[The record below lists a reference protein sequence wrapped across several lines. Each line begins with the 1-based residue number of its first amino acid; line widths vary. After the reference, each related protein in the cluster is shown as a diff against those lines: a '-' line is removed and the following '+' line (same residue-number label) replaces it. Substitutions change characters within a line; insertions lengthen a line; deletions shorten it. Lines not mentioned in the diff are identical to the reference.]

1 MYEISVEK
9 SFEAAHYLRGY
20 KGKCENLHGHRYTIV
35 VKVSAE
41 KLNDIGLA
49 YDFTDLKKYLGE
61 ILDRYDHTCLN
72 DVKPFDKI
80 NPSAEN
86 LAATIYKELKK
97 SLDSARDKSLDAA
110 RSKLAKEVAAPEL
123 SAVEVWEN
131 PQQGVEYR
139 PEQHTISGRFKK

>member
-9 SFEAAHYLRGY
+9 HFDAAHYLRDY

-41 KLNDIGLA
+41 KLNEIGLA
-49 YDFTDLKKYLGE
+49 YDFTDLKAHLNK
-61 ILDRYDHTCLN
+61 ILERYDHTCLN

-97 SLDSARDKSLDAA
+97 SLGRARDKSSDAA
-110 RSKLAKEVAAPEL
+110 RDKKLGGRSTKLMLKDQGKPVTL
-123 SAVEVWEN
+123 TSVEAWEN

-139 PEQHTISGRFKK
+139 P

>member
-9 SFEAAHYLRGY
+9 HIDAAHYLRDY
-20 KGKCENLHGHRYTIV
+20 KGKCENLHGHRYRIV

-41 KLNDIGLA
+41 KLNEIGLA
-49 YDFTDLKKYLGE
+49 YDFADLKKHLGE
-61 ILDRYDHTCLN
+61 ILERYDHTCLN

-97 SLDSARDKSLDAA
+97 SLERARDERA
-110 RSKLAKEVAAPEL
+110 KLVNVGAPEL
-123 SAVEVWEN
+123 SAVEVFET
-131 PQQGVEYR
+131 PEQGVEYR
-139 PEQHTISGRFKK
+139 EQ

>member
-20 KGKCENLHGHRYTIV
+20 QGKCENLHGHRYTIV
-35 VKVSAE
+35 VKVSAD
-41 KLNDIGLA
+41 KLNEIGLA

-61 ILDRYDHTCLN
+61 ILERYDHTCLN

-86 LAATIYKELKK
+86 LAAAIYQELEK
-97 SLDSARDKSLDAA
+97 SLDRARDEWV
-110 RSKLAKEVAAPEL
+110 KLVSVAAYETPH
-123 SAVEVWEN
+123 
-131 PQQGVEYR
+131 QGVEYR
-139 PEQHTISGRFKK
+139 PD